1 LFQQVRIHQII
12 AHNDLSEEILKSLPS
27 SFEVFFGHFEE
38 EALFGE
44 LRQIMVGGFKAIKK
58 VIELGKPFFDV
69 PLVVLGLEL
78 DVKEDSALLGL
89 VLRVCRDRNLDC

>member
-1 LFQQVRIHQII
+1 
-12 AHNDLSEEILKSLPS
+12 
-27 SFEVFFGHFEE
+27 
-38 EALFGE
+38 
-44 LRQIMVGGFKAIKK
+44 MVGGFKAIKK